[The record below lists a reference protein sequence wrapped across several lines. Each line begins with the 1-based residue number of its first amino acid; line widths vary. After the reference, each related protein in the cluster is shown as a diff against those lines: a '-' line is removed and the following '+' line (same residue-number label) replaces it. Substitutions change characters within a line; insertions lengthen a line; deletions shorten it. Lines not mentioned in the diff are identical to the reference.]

1 MYETIPPLQTCPTR
15 PRRSLGRIA
24 IAIVLGVLCGL
35 MLVRFLDRSA
45 GPPADPRVVTPRGD
59 LMQAEK
65 TTIELFE
72 RSAPSVVNITNVA
85 LRRDRWRLNVM
96 EIPQGAGS
104 GFIWDNSG
112 HVVTNYHVI
121 HGANALRVTLSDQSR
136 YDAVVV
142 GAEPDK
148 DVAVLK
154 INVPAGKLSAIPI
167 GTSHD
172 LQVGQAVFAI
182 GNPFGLDHTL
192 TTGVVSALGRTI
204 QSMTQRTI
212 DDVIQ
217 TDAAINPGNSGG
229 PLLDSAGRL
238 IGVNTAIFSPSG
250 SSAGI
255 GFAVPVDTVNRV
267 VPQLIAHGRT
277 LRPRLGIH
285 LMNERVNRQFVAR
298 FGTKGVMVGDVEE
311 GSGAAAAGLRGI
323 RQTPEGDIVPG
334 DIIEQIDGQAVG
346 SIDELLNALEK
357 RQKGQTV
364 KVTILRDGHNQ
375 TVEVVL
381 Q

>member
-1 MYETIPPLQTCPTR
+1 MVIAVL
-15 PRRSLGRIA
+15 LGILCG
-24 IAIVLGVLCGL
+24 IVLL
-35 MLVRFLDRSA
+35 RFLGYF
-45 GPPADPRVVTPRGD
+45 GPPPEPRAITPRGD

-72 RSAPSVVNITNVA
+72 NAAPSVVNITNVA

-104 GFIWDNSG
+104 GFIWDRSG

-136 YDAVVV
+136 YNATVV
-142 GAEPDK
+142 GSEPDK
-148 DVAVLK
+148 DLAVLK
-154 INVPAGKLSAIPI
+154 INAPAGKLSAIPL

-238 IGVNTAIFSPSG
+238 IGVNTAIYSPSG

-255 GFAVPVDTVNRV
+255 GFAVPVDTVSRV
-267 VPQLIAHGRT
+267 VPQLIAHGQT
-277 LRPRLGIH
+277 IRPRMGISLPSERINAQLVAPLG
-285 LMNERVNRQFVAR
+285 V
-298 FGTKGVMVGDVEE
+298 KGVMIADVEE
-311 GSGAAAAGLRGI
+311 GFGAAAAGLRGI
-323 RQTPEGDIVPG
+323 RQTPEGDILPG
-334 DIIEQIDGQAVG
+334 DVIQKVDDRSIESIDG
-346 SIDELLNALEK
+346 LLNAIEK
-357 RQKGQTV
+357 HKAGDTV
-364 KVTILRDGHNQ
+364 KVTFLRDGKTQ
-375 TVEVVL
+375 TADVVL

>member
-1 MYETIPPLQTCPTR
+1 MYETIPPLQTYSSR
-15 PRRSLGRIA
+15 PQRSLGRMVIA
-24 IAIVLGVLCGL
+24 VLLGVLCGVVL
-35 MLVRFLDRSA
+35 LRFLGYF
-45 GPPADPRVVTPRGD
+45 GPPPEPRAITPRGD
-59 LMQAEK
+59 LMETEK

-72 RSAPSVVNITNVA
+72 KAAPSVVNITNVA

-104 GFIWDNSG
+104 GFIWDGSG

-136 YDAVVV
+136 YNATVV

-148 DVAVLK
+148 DLAVLK
-154 INVPAGKLSAIPI
+154 INAPPGKLAAIPL

-238 IGVNTAIFSPSG
+238 IGVNTAIYSPSG

-267 VPQLIAHGRT
+267 VPQLIAHGQT
-277 LRPRLGIH
+277 VRPRMGVRLLSERLNAQLLAGLG
-285 LMNERVNRQFVAR
+285 V
-298 FGTKGVMVGDVEE
+298 KGVMIADVEE
-311 GSGAAAAGLRGI
+311 GSGAAAAGLRGV
-323 RQTPEGDIVPG
+323 RQTPEGDILPG
-334 DIIEQIDGQAVG
+334 DVIQKVDDRNIDSIDG
-346 SIDELLNALEK
+346 LLNVIEK
-357 RQKGQTV
+357 HKAGDTV
-364 KVTILRDGHNQ
+364 RVTFLRDGKTQ
-375 TVEVVL
+375 TVDVVL

>member
-1 MYETIPPLQTCPTR
+1 MYETIPPPQTYPSR
-15 PRRSLGRIA
+15 PRRSLGRMVIA
-24 IAIVLGVLCGL
+24 VLLGILCGIVLL
-35 MLVRFLDRSA
+35 RFLGYF
-45 GPPADPRVVTPRGD
+45 GPPPEPRAITPRGD

-72 RSAPSVVNITNVA
+72 NAAPSVVNITNVA

-104 GFIWDNSG
+104 GFIWDRSG

-136 YDAVVV
+136 YNATVV
-142 GAEPDK
+142 GSEPDK
-148 DVAVLK
+148 DLAVLK
-154 INVPAGKLSAIPI
+154 INAPAGKLSAIPL

-238 IGVNTAIFSPSG
+238 IGVNTAIYSPSG

-255 GFAVPVDTVNRV
+255 GFAVPVDTVSRV
-267 VPQLIAHGRT
+267 VPQLIAHGQT
-277 LRPRLGIH
+277 IRPRMGISLPSERINAQLVAPLG
-285 LMNERVNRQFVAR
+285 V
-298 FGTKGVMVGDVEE
+298 KGVMIADVEE
-311 GSGAAAAGLRGI
+311 GFGAAAAGLRGI
-323 RQTPEGDIVPG
+323 RQTPEGDILPG
-334 DIIEQIDGQAVG
+334 DVIQKVDDRSIESIDG
-346 SIDELLNALEK
+346 LLNAIEK
-357 RQKGQTV
+357 HKAGDTV
-364 KVTILRDGHNQ
+364 KVTFLRDGKTQ
-375 TVEVVL
+375 TADVVL

>member
-1 MYETIPPLQTCPTR
+1 MYETIPPPQTHPSH
-15 PRRSLGRIA
+15 PRRSLGRMVIA
-24 IAIVLGVLCGL
+24 VLLGILCGIVLL
-35 MLVRFLDRSA
+35 RFLGYF
-45 GPPADPRVVTPRGD
+45 GPPPEPRAITPRGD

-72 RSAPSVVNITNVA
+72 NAAPSVVNITNVA

-104 GFIWDNSG
+104 GFIWDGSG

-136 YDAVVV
+136 YNATVV
-142 GAEPDK
+142 GSEPDK
-148 DVAVLK
+148 DLAVLK
-154 INVPAGKLSAIPI
+154 INAPADKLSAIPI

-172 LQVGQAVFAI
+172 LRVGQAVFAI

-217 TDAAINPGNSGG
+217 IDAAINPGNSGG

-238 IGVNTAIFSPSG
+238 IGVNTAIYSPSG

-255 GFAVPVDTVNRV
+255 GFAVPVDTVSRV
-267 VPQLIAHGRT
+267 VPQLIAHGQT
-277 LRPRLGIH
+277 VRPRMGIS
-285 LMNERVNRQFVAR
+285 LPSERINAQLVAR
-298 FGTKGVMVGDVEE
+298 LGVKGVMIADVEE
-311 GSGAAAAGLRGI
+311 GFGAAAAGLRGI
-323 RQTPEGDIVPG
+323 RQTPEGDILPG
-334 DIIEQIDGQAVG
+334 DVIQKIDDRNIDSIDG
-346 SIDELLNALEK
+346 LLNVIEK
-357 RQKGQTV
+357 HKAGDTV
-364 KVTILRDGHNQ
+364 KVTFLRDGKTQ
-375 TVEVVL
+375 TADVVL

>member
-1 MYETIPPLQTCPTR
+1 MYETIPPLQTYSSR
-15 PRRSLGRIA
+15 PRRSLGRMVIA
-24 IAIVLGVLCGL
+24 VLLGVLCGVVL
-35 MLVRFLDRSA
+35 LRFLGYF
-45 GPPADPRVVTPRGD
+45 GPPPEPRAITPRGD
-59 LMQAEK
+59 LMEAEK

-72 RSAPSVVNITNVA
+72 KAAPSVVNITNVA

-104 GFIWDNSG
+104 GFIWDGSG
-112 HVVTNYHVI
+112 HIVTNYHVI

-136 YDAVVV
+136 YNASVV

-148 DVAVLK
+148 DLAVLK
-154 INVPAGKLSAIPI
+154 INAPPGKLAAIPL

-238 IGVNTAIFSPSG
+238 IGVNTAIYSPSG

-267 VPQLIAHGRT
+267 VPQLIAHGQT
-277 LRPRLGIH
+277 VRPRMGVRLLSERLNAQLVASLG
-285 LMNERVNRQFVAR
+285 V
-298 FGTKGVMVGDVEE
+298 KGVMIADVEE

-323 RQTPEGDIVPG
+323 RQTLEGDILPG
-334 DIIEQIDGQAVG
+334 DVIQKVDDRNIDSIDG
-346 SIDELLNALEK
+346 LLNVIEK
-357 RQKGQTV
+357 HKAGDSVRVTFLREGKTQTV
-364 KVTILRDGHNQ
+364 D
-375 TVEVVL
+375 VVL